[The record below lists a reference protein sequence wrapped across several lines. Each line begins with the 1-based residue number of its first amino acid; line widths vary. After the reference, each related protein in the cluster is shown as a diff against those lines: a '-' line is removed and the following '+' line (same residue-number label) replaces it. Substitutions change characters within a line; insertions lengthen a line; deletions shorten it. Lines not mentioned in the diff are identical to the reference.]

1 MVRKSKRRSPG
12 FILTPAAPLE
22 LARKGMETV
31 EADLTAR
38 LSRQRN
44 EDAKSAGL
52 MKKLAQAQ
60 LDVLSKSGVDVGA
73 LAREVRQLRR
83 QRAPKQAFPEL
94 LQSKVSA
101 GLAVPGYSLVTP
113 PYSWGWSPPG
123 NYVDYAPSPPATLSN
138 YADPETGT
146 LGFDER
152 LWLWIPSEHQQCS
165 GRSGHLLQARAFRT
179 IVCPIERRHK

>member
-83 QRAPKQAFPEL
+83 QRVATGELCRLCPFPSCHTIEL
-94 LQSKVSA
+94 CR
-101 GLAVPGYSLVTP
+101 P
-113 PYSWGWSPPG
+113 
-123 NYVDYAPSPPATLSN
+123 
-138 YADPETGT
+138 
-146 LGFDER
+146 
-152 LWLWIPSEHQQCS
+152 
-165 GRSGHLLQARAFRT
+165 
-179 IVCPIERRHK
+179 